1 MVRTAP
7 AAEDSFA
14 AILALSKFGIAIAA
28 MIRMI
33 ATTISNS
40 IREKP
45 FCFFMM
51 LDLLE
56 KFYDARARHTY
67 RKPATIS
74 KSEVAPWSFLR
85 NAVKIQ
91 CLMNLFRL
99 RLPMPL
105 PKTGQNT
112 LELPFFVYP

>member
-1 MVRTAP
+1 
-7 AAEDSFA
+7 
-14 AILALSKFGIAIAA
+14 
-28 MIRMI
+28 
-33 ATTISNS
+33 
-40 IREKP
+40 
-45 FCFFMM
+45 MM

-56 KFYDARARHTY
+56 KFYDARARHIY

-74 KSEVAPWSFLR
+74 KSEVAPWYFLR

-91 CLMNLFRL
+91 SLMNLFRL
-99 RLPMPL
+99 KLPMPL